1 MRLKP
6 LLFLAGV
13 AGAVVAARKRG
24 GGAPPIPDAVTDAA
38 SRVSE
43 AVPQPVKDAA
53 QSAGETV
60 QRAVQS
66 VAPGDGGDDQPQE
79 RYEPPA
85 EGLAQQPTTAGGT
98 PSDIPPV
105 TPSDQTA
112 SSQSVSDEPGLHT
125 PSHEPPEGAVMP
137 DISDDDPLVR
147 EAENAAAADAGSIGG
162 NVDQMAI
169 QDESFP
175 TDPAT
180 RPVVEGAGDENEET
194 FEKRE
199 GLERSHRETET

>member
-1 MRLKP
+1 MKLKP
-6 LLFLAGV
+6 LLFLAGA
-13 AGAVVAARKRG
+13 AGAAAAVARRRG
-24 GGAPPIPDAVTDAA
+24 ATPDVPPAVQDMA
-38 SRVSE
+38 SRATE

-85 EGLAQQPTTAGGT
+85 EGLAQQPATTGGP

-105 TPSDQTA
+105 APSDRIA
-112 SSQSVSDEPGLHT
+112 SDPADLATTGDA
-125 PSHEPPEGAVMP
+125 PPEGAVMP
-137 DISDDDPLVR
+137 DTSADDPLVR
-147 EAENAAAADAGSIGG
+147 DAESAAAADAGSIGG
-162 NVDQMAI
+162 NVDRMAQ

-175 TDPAT
+175 TDPAA

-194 FEKRE
+194 FESRE
-199 GLERSHRETET
+199 GAERSHRETET

>member
-13 AGAVVAARKRG
+13 AGAVIAARKRG
-24 GGAPPIPDAVTDAA
+24 ATPPIPPAVSDAA
-38 SRVSE
+38 SRAAE
-43 AVPQPVKDAA
+43 AVPQPVKEAA

-66 VAPGDGGDDQPQE
+66 VAGDGDDQPQE
-79 RYEPPA
+79 RYEPPT
-85 EGLAQQPTTAGGT
+85 EGLAQQPATTGGA
-98 PSDIPPV
+98 PSDVPPV
-105 TPSDQTA
+105 TPSDQSA
-112 SSQSVSDEPGLHT
+112 SGAEDLHT
-125 PSHEPPEGAVMP
+125 KAHDTPEGAVMP
-137 DISDDDPLVR
+137 DVSADDPLVR

-175 TDPAT
+175 TDPAV

-194 FEKRE
+194 FETRE
-199 GLERSHRETET
+199 GVERSHRETET

>member
-24 GGAPPIPDAVTDAA
+24 ATPPVPPAVSDAA
-38 SRVSE
+38 SRVTE
-43 AVPQPVKDAA
+43 AVPQPIKEAA
-53 QSAGETV
+53 QNAGETV
-60 QRAVQS
+60 QRAVQN

-79 RYEPPA
+79 RYEPPV
-85 EGLAQQPTTAGGT
+85 EGLAQEPASTGGP

-105 TPSDQTA
+105 TPSEQSASDPAPDLATA
-112 SSQSVSDEPGLHT
+112 AHDV
-125 PSHEPPEGAVMP
+125 PEGAVMP
-137 DISDDDPLVR
+137 DTSADDPLVR
-147 EAENAAAADAGSIGG
+147 EAEDAAVADAGSIGG

-175 TDPAT
+175 TDPAA

-194 FEKRE
+194 FETRE
-199 GLERSHRETET
+199 GVERGHRETET

>member
-1 MRLKP
+1 MKLKP

-13 AGAVVAARKRG
+13 AGAVIAARKRG
-24 GGAPPIPDAVTDAA
+24 ATPPIPPAVSDAA
-38 SRVSE
+38 SRVSD
-43 AVPQPVKDAA
+43 AVPQPVREAA

-66 VAPGDGGDDQPQE
+66 VAPGDGGDDQPQQ

-85 EGLAQQPTTAGGT
+85 EGLAQEPATTGGP
-98 PSDIPPV
+98 PSDTPPV
-105 TPSDQTA
+105 TPSDQPA
-112 SSQSVSDEPGLHT
+112 SDPSPGLNT
-125 PSHEPPEGAVMP
+125 PDHEPPEGAVMP
-137 DISDDDPLVR
+137 DVSADDPLVR

-162 NVDQMAI
+162 NVDRMAA

-175 TDPAT
+175 TDPAV

-194 FEKRE
+194 FETRE
-199 GLERSHRETET
+199 GIERGHRETET

>member
-24 GGAPPIPDAVTDAA
+24 GGAPPIPDAVSDAA
-38 SRVSE
+38 SRVTE
-43 AVPQPVKDAA
+43 VVPQPVKDAA

-66 VAPGDGGDDQPQE
+66 VAPGEGGDQPQE

-85 EGLAQQPTTAGGT
+85 EGLAQEPATTGGA
-98 PSDIPPV
+98 PSDTPPV
-105 TPSDQTA
+105 TPSEQSASDQATA
-112 SSQSVSDEPGLHT
+112 LHT
-125 PSHEPPEGAVMP
+125 AAHDVPEGAVMP
-137 DISDDDPLVR
+137 DVSDDDPLVR

-162 NVDQMAI
+162 NVDRLAA

-175 TDPAT
+175 TDPEM
-180 RPVVEGAGDENEET
+180 RPVVEGAGDENTET
-194 FEKRE
+194 FETRE
-199 GLERSHRETET
+199 GVERGNRETET

>member
-1 MRLKP
+1 MKLKP

-24 GGAPPIPDAVTDAA
+24 ATPPVPPAVSDAA

-43 AVPQPVKDAA
+43 AMPQPIKEAA

-79 RYEPPA
+79 RYEPPT
-85 EGLAQQPTTAGGT
+85 EGLAQQPTTAGGP

-105 TPSDQTA
+105 TPSDQSA
-112 SSQSVSDEPGLHT
+112 SSAEDLHT
-125 PSHEPPEGAVMP
+125 KAHETPEGAVMP
-137 DISDDDPLVR
+137 DMSNDDPLVR

-162 NVDQMAI
+162 NVDQMAM

-175 TDPAT
+175 TDPAV

-194 FEKRE
+194 FETRE
-199 GLERSHRETET
+199 GIERSHRETET

>member
-1 MRLKP
+1 MRIKP

-24 GGAPPIPDAVTDAA
+24 GAAPPIPDAVTEAA
-38 SRVSE
+38 SRVTE

-60 QRAVQS
+60 QRAVQNVS
-66 VAPGDGGDDQPQE
+66 PGEAGGEQAEE

-85 EGLAQQPTTAGGT
+85 EGLAQPPTTAGGP
-98 PSDIPPV
+98 PSDTPPV
-105 TPSDQTA
+105 TPSEQPA
-112 SSQSVSDEPGLHT
+112 SDHSDLHT
-125 PSHEPPEGAVMP
+125 AGHEPPEGAVMP
-137 DISDDDPLVR
+137 DVSDDDPLVR

-175 TDPAT
+175 TDPEM

-194 FEKRE
+194 FETRE
-199 GLERSHRETET
+199 GIQRSHRETET

>member
-24 GGAPPIPDAVTDAA
+24 GGTPPIPDAVSDAA

-66 VAPGDGGDDQPQE
+66 VAPGDGGDEPQE

-85 EGLAQQPTTAGGT
+85 EGLAQEPATTGGP

-105 TPSDQTA
+105 TPPDHSA
-112 SSQSVSDEPGLHT
+112 SSAEDLHT
-125 PSHEPPEGAVMP
+125 AAHDTPEGAVMP
-137 DISDDDPLVR
+137 DVSADDPLVR

-162 NVDQMAI
+162 NVDEMAAR
-169 QDESFP
+169 DESFP
-175 TDPAT
+175 TDPEM
-180 RPVVEGAGDENEET
+180 RPVVEGAGDENQET
-194 FEKRE
+194 FETRE
-199 GLERSHRETET
+199 AVERGNRETET